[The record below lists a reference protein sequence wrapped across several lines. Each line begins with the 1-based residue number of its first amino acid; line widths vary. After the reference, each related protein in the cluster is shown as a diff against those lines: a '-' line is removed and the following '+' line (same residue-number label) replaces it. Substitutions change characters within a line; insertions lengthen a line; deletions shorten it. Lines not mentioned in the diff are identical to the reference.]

1 MRAVFSIVLT
11 ASLAL
16 WSVPATAQ
24 QAPRASIEVDELVDA
39 LAPPAKASHSG
50 IRLRGLPSVG
60 LRGAT
65 IKPPSIDLKIEFDYD
80 SAKLTPQARALLATV
95 AKALRTKRLDTLGF
109 EVVGHTD
116 AAGSDDYNLSLS
128 ERRAVAVVDFL
139 VMRERIDPKRL
150 YASGRGESQ
159 LLFPGAPEDGRNRRV
174 EFKTRF

>member
-1 MRAVFSIVLT
+1 MRSVLSIILT

-16 WSVPATAQ
+16 WSVPALAQ
-24 QAPRASIEVDELVDA
+24 QAPRASIAVDELVEA
-39 LAPPAKASHSG
+39 LAPPSKASHSG
-50 IRLRGLPSVG
+50 VRLRGVAPAG

-80 SAKLTPQARALLATV
+80 SAKLTPQARTLLATV
-95 AKALRTKRLDTLGF
+95 AKALRTKRLNNLGF
-109 EVVGHTD
+109 EVIGHTD
-116 AAGSDDYNLSLS
+116 SAGSDDYNLSLS

-139 VMRERIDPKRL
+139 IMRERIDPKRL